1 MKGVNLVILLGR
13 VGQDP
18 EMKQLQGGSTVT
30 RFSIATSE
38 VWVDKSGQKQEKT
51 EWHKIV
57 VWGKLAEVVKKYT
70 EKGSV
75 VHIQGKLSTRS
86 WEDNGQKKY
95 STEIIASQV
104 QFVSSKNPKMN
115 GKTER
120 QEEGGDFSTSD
131 FQDSENPEPSFNSSD
146 DIPF

>member
-18 EMKQLQGGSTVT
+18 EMKTLQGGSTVT

-51 EWHKIV
+51 EWHKVV

-95 STEIIASQV
+95 STEVIASQV
-104 QFVSSKNPKMN
+104 QFVSSKNNKAN
-115 GKTER
+115 GKTEKA
-120 QEEGGDFSTSD
+120 EEGDFNMSE
-131 FQDSENPEPSFNSSD
+131 FQDSETPEPSFNSSD